1 MKKTIYLLAVLL
13 SACNGIQVSER
24 LNQVDSLVVKE
35 QFDSANVILSGLEET
50 YMPAEEQAHY
60 YLLRT
65 QLGYLTNEPLPSDS
79 LLDLAIAY
87 YNKVENR
94 QKLADGYYYKSYRSR
109 INQDYPQAILYCKEA
124 ERLAK
129 GTNDVRLQ
137 FKILESLSYL
147 NGLCGND
154 QLQLHYAKKALEL
167 AQKVQNKNWMA
178 YTYNKISFAFYNL
191 NQNDSALAYVEK
203 SIPCLDYVYDEDK
216 AAFLINAGHL
226 FKNKDTHKAK
236 ELFEKSLT
244 YEDHPATYEHLAEI
258 SYNEGNSDEAYRLC
272 KIALTKEGRYDKS
285 NLIHSIL
292 SYDLER
298 GKLDEASKYVDEV
311 IDIKDSIIYQLRNDT
326 IKDLQLRFDHEV
338 AMHEADKKLI
348 STQWLLM
355 GLLAVLSI
363 MAVYI
368 VVQRKKEDTRQREH
382 QMQLLAYTT
391 EISQLESNRDNALS
405 QIKELESHQEK
416 DSQRIKKL
424 EAEAKDAEEAIRNL
438 NKNIKKLLDDEAP
451 KLKRGRMLYDHIMEG
466 GNTSRWSYKEECLF
480 NNYYAAINYH
490 SFCRI
495 RKVERVSKLSSH
507 NMFYLILKDMG
518 KSDDEVRRILGL
530 SLEGLRSLRNRTRP
544 IEES

>member
-1 MKKTIYLLAVLL
+1 MMKKTIYLLAVLL

-167 AQKVQNKNWMA
+167 AQKAQNKNWMA

-191 NQNDSALAYVEK
+191 NQ
-203 SIPCLDYVYDEDK
+203 
-216 AAFLINAGHL
+216 
-226 FKNKDTHKAK
+226 
-236 ELFEKSLT
+236 
-244 YEDHPATYEHLAEI
+244 
-258 SYNEGNSDEAYRLC
+258 
-272 KIALTKEGRYDKS
+272 
-285 NLIHSIL
+285 IL
-292 SYDLER
+292 
-298 GKLDEASKYVDEV
+298 
-311 IDIKDSIIYQLRNDT
+311 
-326 IKDLQLRFDHEV
+326 
-338 AMHEADKKLI
+338 
-348 STQWLLM
+348 
-355 GLLAVLSI
+355 
-363 MAVYI
+363 
-368 VVQRKKEDTRQREH
+368 
-382 QMQLLAYTT
+382 
-391 EISQLESNRDNALS
+391 
-405 QIKELESHQEK
+405 
-416 DSQRIKKL
+416 
-424 EAEAKDAEEAIRNL
+424 
-438 NKNIKKLLDDEAP
+438 
-451 KLKRGRMLYDHIMEG
+451 
-466 GNTSRWSYKEECLF
+466 
-480 NNYYAAINYH
+480 
-490 SFCRI
+490 
-495 RKVERVSKLSSH
+495 
-507 NMFYLILKDMG
+507 
-518 KSDDEVRRILGL
+518 
-530 SLEGLRSLRNRTRP
+530 
-544 IEES
+544 